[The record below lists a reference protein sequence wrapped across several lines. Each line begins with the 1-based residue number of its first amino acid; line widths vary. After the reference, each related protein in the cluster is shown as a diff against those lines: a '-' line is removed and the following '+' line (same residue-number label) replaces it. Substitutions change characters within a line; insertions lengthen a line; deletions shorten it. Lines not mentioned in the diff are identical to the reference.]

1 VHVPASPG
9 TEPTTSLAELLGGRR
24 AGLEV
29 AAPAVAFVVVW
40 QLAGGSVGW
49 ASAVA
54 VGVAVA
60 LAAYRRARGHRPR
73 AVLVGLLG
81 VALAALVVLRTG
93 RAEDFFLVR
102 LASNAASALAW
113 ATSIVV
119 RWPLL
124 GIVVGTLLGQRT
136 RWRRDP
142 ALLRAYG
149 RASWV
154 WAGQY
159 VVRVVVFGSLWS
171 AGAVAALGVA
181 SAVLTWPLVALCIAV
196 SGWVFQRTLPDDH
209 PGLRHPTP

>member
-1 VHVPASPG
+1 MHVPASPG

-40 QLAGGSVGW
+40 QLTGGSVGW